1 MLIKIFVLNHL
12 LIPIVV
18 CLYLI
23 ARGMQKSRHLNSLN
37 YRCLEGKG
45 HITQLLN
52 DARNGDK
59 SAFDELYPHVYAELK
74 NIARRHLANE
84 KSGHTL
90 QKTAL
95 VHELYIKLLGNMDLE
110 LENRA
115 HFFSIASRC
124 MQQILVDYA
133 RQKAALKRGGNK
145 QSVTLDEE
153 RLNIGENAEEII
165 EINNLI
171 GKLSEIDNRRS
182 QVVVMRFFGGMS
194 IPEISEVLKVTTRTV
209 DRDWAKAKLWLYNE
223 LKAS

>member
-1 MLIKIFVLNHL
+1 LAE
-12 LIPIVV
+12 PIAV
-18 CLYLI
+18 CLYSI
-23 ARGMQKSRHLNSLN
+23 ARGIQKSRHPYSLN
-37 YRCLEGKG
+37 HRCLEGKG

-59 SAFDELYPHVYAELK
+59 SAFDALYPHVYAELK

-84 KSGHTL
+84 KSEHTL
-90 QKTAL
+90 KRTAL

-153 RLNIGENAEEII
+153 RLNLEENAEEII
-165 EINNLI
+165 EINDLI
-171 GKLSEIDNRRS
+171 GKLSAIDNRRS

-194 IPEISEVLKVTTRTV
+194 IPEISEVLEVTTRTV

>member
-1 MLIKIFVLNHL
+1 LK
-12 LIPIVV
+12 
-18 CLYLI
+18 
-23 ARGMQKSRHLNSLN
+23 
-37 YRCLEGKG
+37 GKG

-52 DARNGDK
+52 DAQKGDK
-59 SAFDELYPHVYAELK
+59 SAFDALYPHVYAELK
-74 NIARRHLANE
+74 NIAKRHLAGE

-95 VHELYIKLLGNMDLE
+95 VHELYIKLLGNMDIE

-133 RQKAALKRGGNK
+133 RKKAALKRGGIHR
-145 QSVTLDEE
+145 SVTLDEE
-153 RLNIGENAEEII
+153 RLNLEEHAEEII

-171 GKLSEIDNRRS
+171 NKLSAIDSRRS

-194 IPEISEVLKVTTRTV
+194 IPEISEALKVTTRTV